1 MTSFDHALRT
11 TPAPHFVTRHLRV
24 SDIGHA
30 LSRGWDDFWEMP
42 SHLLFLGLLYP
53 IAGLVIGLVTA
64 GENAFWL
71 LYPLLSGF
79 VLIGPFAAI
88 GLYEMSRRRERG
100 ERPTWRDALN
110 VLRAPNLGSILALG
124 ALLTVLFLAWL
135 TLAHSLYM
143 FFFGDEPAKSYAQF
157 FGQVLGTQ
165 AGTSL
170 IIIGNIIGLFF
181 AVAALTLSVFSFPLM
196 LDRQVGLDVAL
207 RTTLRAAWENPIV
220 VALWGLMIAVLLA
233 LGMAAALM
241 GLAIVMPVLAHA
253 TWHFYR
259 RAIGPPLG

>member
-1 MTSFDHALRT
+1 MTSYDHALRT
-11 TPAPHFVTRHLRV
+11 APTPRFVTRHLRV

-30 LSRGWDDFWEMP
+30 LSRGWDDFWAMP

-53 IAGLVIGLVTA
+53 VAGLVIALVTA
-64 GENAFWL
+64 GQNAFWL

-79 VLIGPFAAI
+79 VLIGPFAAT

-100 ERPTWRDALN
+100 ERPEWRDAFS
-110 VLRAPNLGSILALG
+110 VLHAENIGSILALG
-124 ALLTVLFLAWL
+124 ALLAVLFLAWL
-135 TLAHSLYM
+135 TIAQSLYM
-143 FFFGDEPAKSYAQF
+143 TLFGDEPARNYDEFFAQV
-157 FGQVLGTQ
+157 FGTD
-165 AGTSL
+165 AGLSM
-170 IIIGNIIGLFF
+170 IVVGNIVGLFF
-181 AVAALTLSVFSFPLM
+181 AIAALALSVFSFPLM
-196 LDRQVGLDVAL
+196 LDRRVSLDVAL
-207 RTTLRAAWENPIV
+207 RATLHAVWENPLVI
-220 VALWGLMIAVLLA
+220 ALWGLVVAALLA